1 VGTIAGSLLLILVI
15 SIIVLKCKR
24 ANSRDS
30 LDSLDSF
37 EKPPLLNRNLYQA
50 PRKRTFSKCLP
61 DSESM
66 VPLNGEGS
74 SMSSNSSSNDNSENN
89 SDDIVVDTSEN
100 DECESV

>member
-1 VGTIAGSLLLILVI
+1 
-15 SIIVLKCKR
+15 
-24 ANSRDS
+24 
-30 LDSLDSF
+30 
-37 EKPPLLNRNLYQA
+37 
-50 PRKRTFSKCLP
+50 
-61 DSESM
+61 M